1 MSVSDGLKKKLVE
14 FAMETIEGDEWSSG
28 AVQDVREVFDQMFPK
43 MSAARRSETCAFVG
57 LFLMRLLNS
66 MPENDG
72 FYTDEVKDFAS
83 GLVAM
88 FAPAALSFLDE
99 SLKEL

>member
-14 FAMETIEGDEWSSG
+14 FAMETIEGDQWSSG
-28 AVQDVREVFDQMFPK
+28 AVQDVREVFDLMFPK
-43 MSAARRSETCAFVG
+43 MTAAQRADTCGFVS
-57 LFLMRLLNS
+57 LFLMRLMAR
-66 MPENDG
+66 MPENDA
-72 FYTDEVKDFAS
+72 FYTDEVKAFTYNLA
-83 GLVAM
+83 AM